1 MIKLPTFQSPPLSP
15 PGWVPRAD
23 INIKLVLTAGP
34 FASETM
40 IMILVGGRK
49 RNAQALMA
57 ISIVMMRVMI
67 RIPIKKMRKVMKRVE
82 KTNTRMK
89 KKKLTPRAQEEY
101 GKSGPLILRVEGL
114 SLALHLSRA
123 ARGL

>member
-1 MIKLPTFQSPPLSP
+1 
-15 PGWVPRAD
+15 
-23 INIKLVLTAGP
+23 
-34 FASETM
+34 
-40 IMILVGGRK
+40 MILVGGRK

-57 ISIVMMRVMI
+57 TSIVMMRVRI
-67 RIPIKKMRKVMKRVE
+67 RIPVEQMRKVMMKVE
-82 KTNTRMK
+82 KTNTRMR

>member
-1 MIKLPTFQSPPLSP
+1 MIKLPTSQSPPLSP
-15 PGWVPRAD
+15 LRWVPRAD
-23 INIKLVLTAGP
+23 IKIKLVLTAGP

-67 RIPIKKMRKVMKRVE
+67 RKVMKRVE
-82 KTNTRMK
+82 QINTRMK

-123 ARGL
+123 APGL

>member
-1 MIKLPTFQSPPLSP
+1 
-15 PGWVPRAD
+15 
-23 INIKLVLTAGP
+23 
-34 FASETM
+34 M

-57 ISIVMMRVMI
+57 ISIVMMRV
-67 RIPIKKMRKVMKRVE
+67 RKVMKRVE